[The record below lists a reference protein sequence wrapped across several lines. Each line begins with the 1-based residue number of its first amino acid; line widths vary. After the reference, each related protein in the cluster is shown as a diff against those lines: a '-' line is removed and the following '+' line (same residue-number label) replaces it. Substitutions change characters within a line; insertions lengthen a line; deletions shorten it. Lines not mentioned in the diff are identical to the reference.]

1 MILDKITVLGM
12 NQHPNQVSVNGKSV
26 PFSYDNTIQILCVKQ
41 INASLLDKLE
51 IKWS

>member
-1 MILDKITVLGM
+1 MILDKMSVLGV
-12 NQHPNQVSVNGKSV
+12 NQRPNQVSVNGKSI
-26 PFSYDNTIQILCVKQ
+26 PFSHDNSTQILYVKQ